1 MPHAW
6 PGLVAVGRPGLIQQ
20 GDEEAHTPFENS
32 PAANRIAEGG
42 EARGNRLALG
52 VDPESALL
60 VHRDLHPRE
69 RAALNALLTA
79 EFAGVAELR
88 AQAETALAVGGAL
101 VVDLVVD
108 RSLPAANVGHR
119 IPVQAAVDGEG
130 YDGGLILYV
139 DDGRLSGLEYWWV
152 TEKAPAEFP
161 PPSAVSLPVVT
172 R

>member
-1 MPHAW
+1 MSILRQH
-6 PGLVAVGRPGLIQQ
+6 R
-20 GDEEAHTPFENS
+20 
-32 PAANRIAEGG
+32 
-42 EARGNRLALG
+42 
-52 VDPESALL
+52 L

-69 RAALNALLTA
+69 RAALNALRTA

-88 AQAETALAVGGAL
+88 AQADTASAVGEAL

-108 RSLPAANVGHR
+108 LSLPAAIVGHR

-152 TEKAPAEFP
+152 TEEALRQLSCVGGVQGQSGHEVAAF
-161 PPSAVSLPVVT
+161 SVAGVVADVRAGVVACLP
-172 R
+172 